1 MEQNKP
7 LAPDLVN
14 SAGEEHVRNEN
25 MKIMRHCTAKLSV
38 VWLCVLSAGCATD
51 QLSLQGRED
60 WASRRIAELRAFTPT
75 KETVAVPI
83 QIVERNAT
91 VEAHEGFVRL
101 QNGEWISFA
110 SCSSHGG
117 PAVDVVLAIDHRG
130 WLYGANGHVCPTLGL
145 VLPKGGTLHTSDDFF
160 ATRVVG
166 SNDRWRLKGWH
177 FIEQKGE
184 TSEQSSTGDSPKAAP
199 EE

>member
-1 MEQNKP
+1 LHP
-7 LAPDLVN
+7 A
-14 SAGEEHVRNEN
+14 SYARAGEEHVRSEN

-38 VWLCVLSAGCATD
+38 VWLCILSVGCATD

-75 KETVAVPI
+75 KETVAVPT
-83 QIVERNAT
+83 QIDERNAT
-91 VEAHEGFVRL
+91 VEAHERFVRL

-160 ATRVVG
+160 ATRVVD
-166 SNDRWRLKGWH
+166 SNDRWKMKGWH
-177 FIEQKGE
+177 LIEQRDE
-184 TSEQSSTGDSPKAAP
+184 TSEQSPTGDSLEVAP